1 MESFD
6 IMSAISTVGF
16 PIVACI
22 AMFYFAFTMINE
34 IKLMV
39 SKNNETNNDIANTLK
54 EVTKEITDIRVQIAK
69 LESKLESKININE

>member
-6 IMSAISTVGF
+6 ILGAISTVGF

-34 IKLMV
+34 IKSMV
-39 SKNNETNNDIANTLK
+39 EKNNETNYDIATTLK
-54 EVTKEITDIRVQIAK
+54 EVTKEITDIRIQIAK
-69 LESKLESKININE
+69 LESKFEAKINTNE